1 MAWNEPG
8 NGSKD
13 PWGNRK
19 NNEQG
24 PPDLDEM
31 VRKLQQKF
39 RSLLGGSGSGSGSS
53 RRPEGVGRSGP
64 GFSIIAALAVVVW
77 ALSGIYIIDSAER
90 GVLLRFGT
98 YEQTTGPGLHWHLPY
113 PIETVDK
120 VNVDEIRNVEI
131 GFRSGDE
138 LKQGVEPVARE
149 ALMLT
154 EDENIVNVKLAVQYR
169 VKDARDYLFNVIDP
183 DATLIQATESAVR
196 EIVGKSSMDFVLTEG
211 RTEISNR
218 TEELTQQILD
228 RYKTGLQVTSVN
240 MQDAQPP
247 DEVQDAFQDAIRAIS
262 DEQRLINEAQAYAND
277 IIPRAKGAAA
287 RLEQE
292 GQAYKAKAVAQS
304 QGEASRFT
312 QVLGEY
318 TKAPEVTRKRLYLEA
333 MESVLTNTSKVMVD
347 VEGGNNLLYLPLDR
361 LMQQGSVQAN
371 PAEAVIPMNPGNI
384 EKIAPAPTQER
395 NDMRDRD
402 RDRGAS

>member
-1 MAWNEPG
+1 MAWNEPGG

-13 PWGNRK
+13 PWGSRK
-19 NNEQG
+19 GSEQG

-31 VRKLQQKF
+31 LRKLQQQF
-39 RSLLGGSGSGSGSS
+39 RSLFGGNGP
-53 RRPEGVGRSGP
+53 RRTDRSNGKPGP
-64 GFSIIAALAVVVW
+64 GAIIIAAVLLVLW

-90 GVLLRFGT
+90 GVLLRFGN
-98 YEQTTGPGLHWHLPY
+98 YAGTTGPGLHWRPPY

-131 GFRSGDE
+131 GFRSGGE

-154 EDENIVNVKLAVQYR
+154 EDENIVDVKLAVQYR

-183 DATLIQATESAVR
+183 DATLVQATESAVR

-292 GQAYKAKAVAQS
+292 GQAYKAKVITQS

-318 TKAPEVTRKRLYLEA
+318 LRAPEVTRKRLYLES
-333 MESVLTNTSKVMVD
+333 MESVLSNTSKVMVD
-347 VEGGNNLLYLPLDR
+347 VKGGNNLLYLPLDR
-361 LMQQGSVQAN
+361 LVQPRSMPGSSDETAVPVSPN
-371 PAEAVIPMNPGNI
+371 TMEKTPPAS
-384 EKIAPAPTQER
+384 TQER
-395 NDMRDRD
+395 NDMRNRN